1 MRDQVIQKIEE
12 EKIIAIVRGVGP
24 EQCMKVA
31 DALYA
36 GGIRLM
42 EITYNQKDPASFQ
55 ATADAISAITNAYEG
70 RMFVGAGTVTTSELV
85 ELTAK
90 ASGKFI
96 ISPDTNADVI
106 RRTRELDMVS
116 MPGALTPTEI
126 MTAHRAGADYVKLF
140 PAGDL
145 GPNYVKAVRA
155 PISHVKM
162 TAVGGINEKNMLDY
176 LAYDKILCCGGS
188 WMVPADAVAA
198 KDWARIT
205 ELTRSAVNTMLGF
218 ELRHVGVNCEN
229 EDESMAVCRKLSALL
244 NWPIK
249 EGNSSNFVGTGFEMM
264 KKMGRGR
271 NGHIAIGTNSVKR
284 AKWHLEQRGFKFIED
299 SAVVKNGKLIAIYL
313 EDEIGGFAFHLV
325 QK

>member
-1 MRDQVIQKIEE
+1 MRDQVIQQIEQ

-55 ATADAISAITNAYEG
+55 ATADAISAITKAYEG
-70 RMFVGAGTVTTSELV
+70 RMLVGAGTVTTTELV

-90 ASGKFI
+90 AGGKFI
-96 ISPDTNADVI
+96 ISPDTNPDVI

-162 TAVGGINEKNMLDY
+162 TAVGGINEKNMADFLKAGVCGFGIGGN
-176 LAYDKILCCGGS
+176 LANKAWIEAGEFDKITETARG
-188 WMVPADAVAA
+188 MVV
-198 KDWARIT
+198 
-205 ELTRSAVNTMLGF
+205 
-218 ELRHVGVNCEN
+218 
-229 EDESMAVCRKLSALL
+229 
-244 NWPIK
+244 
-249 EGNSSNFVGTGFEMM
+249 
-264 KKMGRGR
+264 
-271 NGHIAIGTNSVKR
+271 
-284 AKWHLEQRGFKFIED
+284 
-299 SAVVKNGKLIAIYL
+299 VVKEA
-313 EDEIGGFAFHLV
+313 
-325 QK
+325 